1 LDTIAGATDFKSA
14 SSTNRTRSVFEM
26 APPLGIAPSS
36 HRLTG
41 GPHTLCVERNVVL
54 PTGFSPASSRLE
66 DGCLIRSAT
75 GALMKW
81 SRTSVLPRVSPD
93 PKSGGFA
100 VSLVRV
106 LKNGGLCGHCSRDL
120 PLDRRLLFVAEL
132 TGHEMV
138 GCVGNAPT
146 LVRLDIRFTGG
157 SRSLRGYQPED
168 GCGTWSRT
176 TIEKL
181 MRLLWF
187 STFPPRWR
195 LGIGRL
201 AGRASRFEMVDRH
214 GFAPC
219 SPACEASDLLNDRAA
234 QEIGGGGGNRT
245 RSLTAYEA
253 AAFPPGSPA
262 I

>member
-1 LDTIAGATDFKSA
+1 MVAHLGA
-14 SSTNRTRSVFEM
+14 
-26 APPLGIAPSS
+26 APSI
-36 HRLTG
+36 
-41 GPHTLCVERNVVL
+41 
-54 PTGFSPASSRLE
+54 SSSQAR
-66 DGCLIRSAT
+66 
-75 GALMKW
+75 
-81 SRTSVLPRVSPD
+81 RV
-93 PKSGGFA
+93 A
-100 VSLVRV
+100 VSLARDCNVDAEI
-106 LKNGGLCGHCSRDL
+106 GGLCGHCSHDL

-187 STFPPRWR
+187 STFP
-195 LGIGRL
+195 
-201 AGRASRFEMVDRH
+201 RFEMVDRH

-219 SPACEASDLLNDRAA
+219 SPACKAGNLLNDRAA
-234 QEIGGGGGNRT
+234 RELGGGGGNRT
-245 RSLTAYEA
+245 RS
-253 AAFPPGSPA
+253 
-262 I
+262 

>member
-1 LDTIAGATDFKSA
+1 
-14 SSTNRTRSVFEM
+14 
-26 APPLGIAPSS
+26 
-36 HRLTG
+36 
-41 GPHTLCVERNVVL
+41 
-54 PTGFSPASSRLE
+54 
-66 DGCLIRSAT
+66 
-75 GALMKW
+75 
-81 SRTSVLPRVSPD
+81 
-93 PKSGGFA
+93 
-100 VSLVRV
+100 
-106 LKNGGLCGHCSRDL
+106 
-120 PLDRRLLFVAEL
+120 
-132 TGHEMV
+132 MV

-187 STFPPRWR
+187 STFP
-195 LGIGRL
+195 
-201 AGRASRFEMVDRH
+201 RFEMVDRH

-234 QEIGGGGGNRT
+234 HEIGGGGGNRT

-253 AAFPPGSPA
+253 AAFPP
-262 I
+262 

>member
-1 LDTIAGATDFKSA
+1 
-14 SSTNRTRSVFEM
+14 
-26 APPLGIAPSS
+26 
-36 HRLTG
+36 
-41 GPHTLCVERNVVL
+41 
-54 PTGFSPASSRLE
+54 
-66 DGCLIRSAT
+66 
-75 GALMKW
+75 
-81 SRTSVLPRVSPD
+81 
-93 PKSGGFA
+93 
-100 VSLVRV
+100 
-106 LKNGGLCGHCSRDL
+106 
-120 PLDRRLLFVAEL
+120 
-132 TGHEMV
+132 MV

-234 QEIGGGGGNRT
+234 HAKVVARAGIEPAYWRLMRPLPYLLATPQFESGTASRCCPEPVRFWRPNCASWRPPHTLVCFENWCAQPDLHRHRLIGT
-245 RSLTAYEA
+245 QVSCC
-253 AAFPPGSPA
+253 
-262 I
+262 